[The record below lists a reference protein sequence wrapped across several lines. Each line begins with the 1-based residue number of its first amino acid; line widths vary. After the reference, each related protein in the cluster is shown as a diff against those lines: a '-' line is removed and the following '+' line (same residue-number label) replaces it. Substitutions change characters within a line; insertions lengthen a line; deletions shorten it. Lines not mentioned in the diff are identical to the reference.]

1 MSGKKKLM
9 APNVATVYARVTDK
23 AVGFIDGV

>member
-9 APNVATVYARVTDK
+9 IP
-23 AVGFIDGV
+23 VGL